1 MAENNIVGFVTDVRA
16 EAAKV
21 TWPSRRELAVSTVM
35 VFIMVVAAS
44 LFFLGADAILKWG
57 VEKVLFGI

>member
-1 MAENNIVGFVTDVRA
+1 MAKNGIIGFVQDVR
-16 EAAKV
+16 EETEKIV
-21 TWPSRRELAVSTVM
+21 WPSRRELAISTVM
-35 VFIMVVAAS
+35 VMIMVVAAS